1 MSKVEL
7 LNWFLFAL
15 GLLAALIVY
24 LSYSK
29 SSEIIQPVRRGA
41 LAYTPDQY
49 RLAHETVEFTTADG
63 VRLKGWYIPAA
74 GEESGRTIIFCHG
87 WGSNRGEMLRDT
99 WFLAEQGFNLLYFDF
114 RASGESK
121 GTVSS
126 VGYLETRDFD
136 AAYEFLRNNR
146 AHAAESV
153 GVFGTSM
160 GGSVAVYAAA
170 KYPEL
175 VCLLAENTFLSYNRV
190 VANWSWRRLKTP
202 YYPLVALTLF
212 FVRRKL
218 KADPEPYSPL
228 YNAGKIKIPALFING
243 DNDDLVPLPDAE
255 ALYGMCPSEKKQ
267 MWVIAG
273 ASHAKCAEVGGEV
286 YRGKVTAFFVENL
299 KEPVQE
305 QLPPAG
311 KAAAKK

>member
-15 GLLAALIVY
+15 AVLAGVLVY
-24 LSYSK
+24 LASGK
-29 SSEIIQPVRRGA
+29 SSAIIQPARKGA
-41 LAYTPDQY
+41 LAFTPDNY
-49 RLAHETVEFTTADG
+49 KLAHEAVEFATADG
-63 VRLKGWYIPAA
+63 VRLKGWFIPAP
-74 GEESGRTIIFCHG
+74 GGESGRTIIFCHG
-87 WGSNRGEMLRDT
+87 WGSNRGETLRDT

-121 GTVSS
+121 GSVSS

-136 AAYEFLRNNR
+136 AAYEFLKANR
-146 AHAAESV
+146 PQAAEAV
-153 GVFGTSM
+153 GVYGVSM
-160 GGSVAVYAAA
+160 GGAVAVYSAA

-175 VCLLAENTFLSYNRV
+175 SCLLAESTFLSYNQV

-202 YYPLVALTLF
+202 YFPLVWLTLF

-228 YNAGKIKIPALFING
+228 YNAPRVKVPTLFIDG
-243 DNDDLVPLPDAE
+243 DNDDLVPVPDAE
-255 ALYGMCPSEKKQ
+255 RLFGLCGSERKQ
-267 MWVIAG
+267 MWMVAG

-286 YRGKVTAFFVENL
+286 YKSKVSAFFGEFL
-299 KEPVQE
+299 TEPE
-305 QLPPAG
+305 PPQMDPPP
-311 KAAAKK
+311 AAAKA

>member
-1 MSKVEL
+1 MSKAEL

-15 GLLAALIVY
+15 AVLSSAAVY
-24 LSYSK
+24 LAYGK
-29 SSEIIQPVRRGA
+29 SSEILRPARKGA
-41 LAYTPDQY
+41 LSVNPDQY
-49 RLAHETVEFTTADG
+49 RLAYETLEFATADG
-63 VRLKGWYIPAA
+63 VRLKGWFIPAP
-74 GEESGRTIIFCHG
+74 GGHGSRTIIFCHG

-99 WFLAEQGFNLLYFDF
+99 WFLAEKGFNLLYFDF

-121 GTVSS
+121 GAVSS

-136 AAYEFLRNNR
+136 AAYEFLRTQR
-146 AHAAESV
+146 PHASESV

-160 GGSVAVYAAA
+160 GGSVAIYAAA

-175 VCLLAENTFLSYNRV
+175 ACLLAENTFLSYNKV
-190 VANWSWRRLKTP
+190 VGNWSWHRLKTP

-228 YNAGKIKIPALFING
+228 YNAGKVRMPALFING
-243 DNDDLVPLPDAE
+243 DNDDLVPVADAE
-255 ALYGMCPSEKKQ
+255 KLFSLCASEKKR
-267 MWVIAG
+267 MWMIAG

-286 YRGKVTAFFVENL
+286 YRARVSEFFAEFMP
-299 KEPVQE
+299 EPAE
-305 QLPPAG
+305 EPAAPASRG
-311 KAAAKK
+311 